1 MYRISDFKT
10 SEFTYSMF
18 LLHKQ
23 LKVNIGKCFQTW
35 NYCCLTGTSEQLIQH
50 KFLKQVSQ
58 MVL

>member
-23 LKVNIGKCFQTW
+23 LKVNIGKCFQT
-35 NYCCLTGTSEQLIQH
+35 
-50 KFLKQVSQ
+50 
-58 MVL
+58 